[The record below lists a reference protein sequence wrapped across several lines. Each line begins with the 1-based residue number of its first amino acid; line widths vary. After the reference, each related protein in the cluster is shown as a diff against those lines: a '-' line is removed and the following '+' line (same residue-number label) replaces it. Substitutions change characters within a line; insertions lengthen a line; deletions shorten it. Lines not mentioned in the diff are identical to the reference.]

1 MESGQSSGDVTAL
14 LREWSGGDPAAFER
28 LFPLIYD
35 ELHRMAGAFLHH
47 ERVSH
52 TLQPTALVHEL
63 YLRMVDQDRATWQH
77 RAHFFSV
84 SAKMMRRILVD
95 HARKR
100 IAEKR
105 GAGAVLLPIEDALD
119 HPAPSSNLLVAV
131 DAALT
136 KFGEIDPERCR
147 IVELRYFGGL
157 DLAEIADLLRVSRT
171 TVKRHWSVARM
182 WLHRELEE
190 HHDGRGTMAGD

>member
-28 LFPLIYD
+28 LVPLIYD

-47 ERVSH
+47 ERDSH

-63 YLRMVDQDRATWQH
+63 YLRMVDQDRASWQH

-100 IAEKR
+100 TAEKR
-105 GAGAVLLPIEDALD
+105 GSGTELLPTGISILGLPDP
-119 HPAPSSNLLVAV
+119 HSIHQR
-131 DAALT
+131 LT
-136 KFGEIDPERCR
+136 PVPDLIR
-147 IVELRYFGGL
+147 IPFPRAGQCLR
-157 DLAEIADLLRVSRT
+157 
-171 TVKRHWSVARM
+171 
-182 WLHRELEE
+182 
-190 HHDGRGTMAGD
+190 MASFD